1 MRPLSRI
8 DLYLCRSVLTA
19 AVAVLLALLGLIAS
33 FALVEELAEDH
44 SAYGLGAAAWYVFLT
59 LPRRVYEIL
68 PYVLFLGALI
78 SLGRLAVQSELVAL
92 RAAGVPVR
100 RLAGALAWPVGLAWL
115 LGAAV
120 GEWAAPATEA
130 EAEAYKARILRGS
143 QFMELKGG
151 HWYREGP
158 LYMHVQALDDSGG
171 LLGVRQYWLNEDGGL
186 QRIRQAQRAEYQGA
200 NPEGGGRWLLRNGV
214 QTQLIEGRAKV
225 DAFGQLAWT
234 GRLDPALL
242 NERAL
247 VDAGKLSLNDL
258 LRQIRYLER
267 EGLDAGG
274 QHLAF
279 WSKCLQ
285 PAAILGLAMLA
296 MAFVLGPLREVGA
309 GVRVSVGV
317 IVGLCFK
324 YLQDLFAPMSA
335 VYELPAPL
343 AVGLPIALCWAAAL
357 WGIRRAA

>member
-1 MRPLSRI
+1 MKPLSRI
-8 DLYLCRSVLTA
+8 DRYLCRSTLTA
-19 AVAVLLALLGLIAS
+19 AMAVLLALLGLIAS
-33 FALVEELAEDH
+33 FALVEELDEDH
-44 SAYGLGAAAWYVFLT
+44 GAYGLAAAAWYVLLT
-59 LPRRVYEIL
+59 LPRRAHEIL

-78 SLGRLAVQSELVAL
+78 SLGRLAAQSELVAL

-130 EAEAYKARILRGS
+130 AAEMHKARVLRGS
-143 QFMELKGG
+143 QLTELKGG
-151 HWYREGP
+151 YWYREGP
-158 LYMHVQALDDSGG
+158 LYMHVQALNNEGD
-171 LLGVRQYWLNEDGGL
+171 LLGVRQYQLNEDGGL
-186 QRIRQAQRAEYQGA
+186 GLIRQAQRAEHQS
-200 NPEGGGRWLLRNGV
+200 GGGRWVLHNGT
-214 QTQLIEGRAKV
+214 QTELIDERAKM

-242 NERAL
+242 SERAL
-247 VDAGKLSLNDL
+247 VDAGKLSLLDL
-258 LRQIRYLER
+258 RRQIRYLER
-267 EGLDAGG
+267 EGLDAGA
-274 QHLAF
+274 QRLAF

-296 MAFVLGPLREVGA
+296 LAFVLGPLREVGV
-309 GVRVSVGV
+309 GVRISVGV

-343 AVGLPIALCWAAAL
+343 AVGLPIVLCWAAAL

>member
-1 MRPLSRI
+1 MKPLSRI

-19 AVAVLLALLGLIAS
+19 AAAVLLALLGLIAS
-33 FALVEELAEDH
+33 FALVEELAEDQ

-151 HWYREGP
+151 HWYREGT
-158 LYMHVQALDDSGG
+158 LYMHVQALDAGG
-171 LLGVRQYWLNEDGGL
+171 DLLGVRQYWLGEDGGL
-186 QRIRQAQRAEYQGA
+186 ELIQQAQRAEYQGA
-200 NPEGGGRWLLRNGV
+200 NPEGGGRWLLRDGV
-214 QTQLIEGRAKV
+214 QTQLIEERAKV

-234 GRLDPALL
+234 GRLDTTLL
-242 NERAL
+242 SERAL

-274 QHLAF
+274 QRLAF

-335 VYELPAPL
+335 VYELPASL